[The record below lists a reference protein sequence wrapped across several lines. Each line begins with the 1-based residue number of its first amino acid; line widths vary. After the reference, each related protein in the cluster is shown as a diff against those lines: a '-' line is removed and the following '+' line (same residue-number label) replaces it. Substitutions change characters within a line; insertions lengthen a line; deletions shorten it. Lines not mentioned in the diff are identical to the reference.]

1 MTLIKKLQEN
11 VSDENILFIEELSQ
25 IIIEENIKTLEE
37 LKEYEIEYNKENGK
51 VLSIEEIIKK
61 CIENIDKSPYEYDG
75 LLYDQIQMLKK
86 ERKMIDDELIDNKIL
101 HIIKYYYLTKRE
113 NPFPYITY
121 QLIITNKL

>member
-1 MTLIKKLQEN
+1 
-11 VSDENILFIEELSQ
+11 
-25 IIIEENIKTLEE
+25 
-37 LKEYEIEYNKENGK
+37 
-51 VLSIEEIIKK
+51 
-61 CIENIDKSPYEYDG
+61 
-75 LLYDQIQMLKK
+75 MLKK